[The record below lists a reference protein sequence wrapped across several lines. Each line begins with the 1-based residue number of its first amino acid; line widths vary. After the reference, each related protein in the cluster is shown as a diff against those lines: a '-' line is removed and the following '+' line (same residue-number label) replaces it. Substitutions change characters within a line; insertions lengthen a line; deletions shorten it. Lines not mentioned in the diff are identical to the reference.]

1 MNYKRVLRY
10 LAPNLITTASITFGM
25 LALSEILR
33 ANYQMAAW
41 YVIYATFTDRLD
53 GLVARAVRG
62 SSEFGVQ
69 LDSFADFLNFG
80 VVPAYLIYAS
90 LGHSELLPFREGASH
105 YLLMAGCGFWVLAAA
120 FRLARYNITEEVPG
134 PVRMGI
140 FFGVPTTLAAGTLM
154 IWYLALYKYAAPGEV
169 FPLLDQPYGGARLVD
184 FETPIGV
191 WRYMPVVMFIGAYLM
206 MSSLRMPKLGLMRSR
221 LATVVVLTIAIS
233 GVTCGVLRI
242 FPEYMMWMPTT
253 WVVTFLLWG
262 QLSPAARAMRPPP
275 VFPSVDPPPGKEPV
289 RPEDDHLPEGA
300 DADLDGGSASRS
312 QHGAS

>member
-1 MNYKRVLRY
+1 MNYKRAMRY
-10 LAPNLITTASITFGM
+10 LAPNLITTFSLIFGM
-25 LALSEILR
+25 LALSEILH

-41 YVIYATFTDRLD
+41 YLIYATFTDRLD

-90 LGHSELLPFREGASH
+90 VGQSRLLPFHEGASH

-120 FRLARYNITEEVPG
+120 YRLARYNITEEVPG

-140 FFGVPTTLAAGTLM
+140 FFGVPTTLAAGTLI
-154 IWYLALYKYAAPGEV
+154 IWYLALYKYAPLGPA
-169 FPLLDQPYGGARLVD
+169 FPYLDEPYGGVRLIDV
-184 FETPIGV
+184 ETPLAV
-191 WRYMPVVMFIGAYLM
+191 WRYMPVVMFVGAYLM
-206 MSSLRMPKLGLMRSR
+206 MSSLRMPKLGLMRSK
-221 LATVVVLTIAIS
+221 LATAVVFTIAIS
-233 GVTCGVLRI
+233 GITCGVLRI
-242 FPEYMMWMPTT
+242 YPEYMMWMPTT
-253 WVVTFLLWG
+253 WVATFLIWG

-275 VFPSVDPPPGKEPV
+275 VFPTVDPPPGKEPV

-300 DADLDGGSASRS
+300 DADLEGGRAARD
-312 QHGAS
+312 